1 MSFNINPIIIE
12 NLISEDLQ
20 KELIEVLKYNSYW
33 YLSPLTSAPDIAQD
47 PDDICIK
54 DGPQMIHELVNHNEA
69 SSHLGEVAFIMCE
82 NLEHRLNCKIHNV
95 IRIKSNMLYQNEGAE
110 DFYHPPHID
119 SVNANHIS
127 VVYYVE
133 DSDGETLV
141 FDKTADVGHLDL
153 NIKHSFKPVQGTAVA
168 FPSKVFHASKSPVL
182 HDTRVIINFLLEID
196 ESKVVDLFYH

>member
-33 YLSPLTSAPDIAQD
+33 YLSPATSGESVAID
-47 PDDICIK
+47 PNDSSIK
-54 DGPQMIHELVNHNEA
+54 DSPQMIHELVNHNEA

-95 IRIKSNMLYQNEGAE
+95 IRIKSNMLYQNEGAK

-133 DSDGETLV
+133 DSDGDTLL
-141 FDKTADVGHLDL
+141 FDKTADEGHLDL
-153 NIKHSFKPVQGTAVA
+153 SVSYSSQPTQGKAIV
-168 FPSKVFHASKSPVL
+168 FPSKLFHTSKNPVVNS
-182 HDTRVIINFLLEID
+182 TRIILNFLLEID